1 MISSEKAN
9 IERELS
15 KINAHNAE
23 SENNSYEFLKNNFKA
38 KKLDLDNILSDK
50 YARNDIKKNLK
61 ILLQPN
67 FAYPNKDRK
76 TASLYN

>member
-1 MISSEKAN
+1 
-9 IERELS
+9 
-15 KINAHNAE
+15 
-23 SENNSYEFLKNNFKA
+23 LKNNFKA

-67 FAYPNKDRK
+67 FAYSNKDRII
-76 TASLYN
+76 ASLYN